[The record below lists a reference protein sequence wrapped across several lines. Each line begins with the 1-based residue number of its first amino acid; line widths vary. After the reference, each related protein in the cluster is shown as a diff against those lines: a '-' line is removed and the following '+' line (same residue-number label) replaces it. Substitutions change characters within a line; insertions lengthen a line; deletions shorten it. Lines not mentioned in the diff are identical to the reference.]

1 MVEEQKVEKAKAK
14 AEIEVERRV
23 EVEADVEVQGG
34 AGVVTK
40 GRGVYL
46 EKKIVKEKIIGEGE
60 VKVQQH
66 MKEKENN
73 NGIKDVGIEAERNI
87 DDNSKNKQENNLKF
101 EKLVSGTSVKME
113 GNIETKIEK
122 TNSNEERTSRS
133 KNIYENNGNKFLHER
148 NEDKIDQ
155 DYLRI
160 DNINNNS
167 VLLNAQRKEREEN
180 EIRIQYLDLFTIMS

>member
-14 AEIEVERRV
+14 AEIEVEKRV

-40 GRGVYL
+40 
-46 EKKIVKEKIIGEGE
+46 EKKIVREKTIGEGE
-60 VKVQQH
+60 GEGEGKAQH
-66 MKEKENN
+66 DMKEDN
-73 NGIKDVGIEAERNI
+73 NGIKDVGIEAGRNI

>member
-1 MVEEQKVEKAKAK
+1 MVEEEKVEKAKAK

-40 GRGVYL
+40 
-46 EKKIVKEKIIGEGE
+46 EKKIVREKIIGEGE
-60 VKVQQH
+60 GEGKVQH
-66 MKEKENN
+66 DMKENN
-73 NGIKDVGIEAERNI
+73 NGIKDVGIEAARNN
-87 DDNSKNKQENNLKF
+87 DDNSKNEEENNQKF

>member
-1 MVEEQKVEKAKAK
+1 
-14 AEIEVERRV
+14 
-23 EVEADVEVQGG
+23 
-34 AGVVTK
+34 
-40 GRGVYL
+40 
-46 EKKIVKEKIIGEGE
+46 
-60 VKVQQH
+60 
-66 MKEKENN
+66 
-73 NGIKDVGIEAERNI
+73 
-87 DDNSKNKQENNLKF
+87 
-101 EKLVSGTSVKME
+101 ME

-167 VLLNAQRKEREEN
+167 VLLNAQRKEREQN

>member
-34 AGVVTK
+34 AGVATK

>member
-1 MVEEQKVEKAKAK
+1 MVEEKKVEK

-23 EVEADVEVQGG
+23 EVEAVGEVDVEVQGG

-40 GRGVYL
+40 GRGENL

-60 VKVQQH
+60 VKAQQD

-73 NGIKDVGIEAERNI
+73 NGIKDVGIEAGRNN

-113 GNIETKIEK
+113 GNIETKIEE

-160 DNINNNS
+160 DNNNS